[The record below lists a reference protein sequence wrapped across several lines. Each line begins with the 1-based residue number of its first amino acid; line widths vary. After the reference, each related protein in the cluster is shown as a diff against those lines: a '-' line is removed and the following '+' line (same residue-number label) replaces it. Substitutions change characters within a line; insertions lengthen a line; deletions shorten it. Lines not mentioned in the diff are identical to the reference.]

1 MLKKYK
7 ITLLKKIYDIK
18 KINPD
23 IAFICNPSSEHTK
36 YALICANLGCDLFIE
51 KPISNNF
58 KNLKK
63 LIKIVQKKKLVM
75 SVGYQ
80 FLLHPLLTKLK
91 SIIRFNKYGN
101 LYSGFAVMN
110 ESIKEYRK
118 YGTHKDLLITQKKR
132 GGGVML
138 EQSHDL
144 NYLIWLMDASP
155 ELKQCFRYST
165 KSLGFEKGLEDSAE
179 LSLIFKKKKLR
190 SEIFLSLSS
199 KEDKKQKNVSLFFKK
214 AKINLDFIKN
224 TLEIES
230 NNKKTIIKSNIS
242 RNDLFISEIK
252 LFFKKVKKRLIN
264 DISIEYAMQTLD
276 IILSAKKYKLT
287 KI

>member
-1 MLKKYK
+1 M
-7 ITLLKKIYDIK
+7 
-18 KINPD
+18 
-23 IAFICNPSSEHTK
+23 
-36 YALICANLGCDLFIE
+36 
-51 KPISNNF
+51 
-58 KNLKK
+58 
-63 LIKIVQKKKLVM
+63 
-75 SVGYQ
+75 
-80 FLLHPLLTKLK
+80 
-91 SIIRFNKYGN
+91 
-101 LYSGFAVMN
+101 
-110 ESIKEYRK
+110 
-118 YGTHKDLLITQKKR
+118 
-132 GGGVML
+132 
-138 EQSHDL
+138 
-144 NYLIWLMDASP
+144 
-155 ELKQCFRYST
+155 
-165 KSLGFEKGLEDSAE
+165 
-179 LSLIFKKKKLR
+179 
-190 SEIFLSLSS
+190 SLSS